1 MISRFAVSVM
11 SDSEDAVLLD
21 IEDEIA
27 TVTLNRPDT
36 RNALTETI
44 SRGLIDAMN
53 EIEDS
58 TARAV
63 VLTGNGGS
71 FCAGGD
77 INAMMELM
85 SDNAELYEAVRRIH
99 QKTSRAIQRVYECH
113 LPTIAK
119 IDGIAFGA
127 GANLAL
133 ACDIQLASADSRLS
147 FGFRQVGLA
156 VDTGTSYFLPRVV
169 GMNVAKELVYTGEL
183 VEADRAEDLGLVN
196 HVYEDEFDEHADAF
210 VADIALGP
218 TVALETSKRAL
229 RQGLE
234 QSIGEAM
241 TREAA
246 HQAAVFDTHDHSEGA
261 SAFMENRDP
270 EFTGE

>member
-1 MISRFAVSVM
+1 MTARFAVRVM
-11 SDSEDAVLLD
+11 SDSDDAVLLD

-44 SRGLIDAMN
+44 SVGLIDAMN

-63 VLTGNGGS
+63 VLTGTGGS

-133 ACDIQLASADSRLS
+133 ACDIQLASTDSRLS

-196 HVYEDEFDEHADAF
+196 HVYEEFDEQADAF
-210 VADIALGP
+210 IDDIAQGP
-218 TVALETSKRAL
+218 TIALETSKRAL

-246 HQAAVFDTHDHSEGA
+246 HQAAVLDTDDHYEGA
-261 SAFMENRDP
+261 SAFMEDRKP

>member
-1 MISRFAVSVM
+1 MGN
-11 SDSEDAVLLD
+11 SDDAVLLD
-21 IEDEIA
+21 IEEDIA
-27 TVTLNRPDT
+27 TITLNRPDA
-36 RNALTETI
+36 RNALTETV
-44 SRGLIDAMN
+44 SAGLVNAMN

-58 TARAV
+58 AARVV

-169 GMNVAKELVYTGEL
+169 GMNIAKELVYTGEL

-196 HVYEDEFDEHADAF
+196 HVYGEDFDEQADAF
-210 VADIALGP
+210 VENIAQGP

-229 RQGLE
+229 RQGVE
-234 QSIGEAM
+234 QSIGQAM

-246 HQAAVFDTHDHSEGA
+246 HQAAVFETHDHREGA